1 MSIQIVKITT
11 IGCDGMTMGDGHEY
25 GCISELESHA
35 YDVDIGELMKK
46 EGWITVDDLE
56 LCPDCKLTHIT
67 TLDKG

>member
-11 IGCDGMTMGDGHEY
+11 IGCDGFITEDGY
-25 GCISELESHA
+25 QCDCMSELESHA

-56 LCPDCKLTHIT
+56 LCPECKNKFVTSHCR
-67 TLDKG
+67 